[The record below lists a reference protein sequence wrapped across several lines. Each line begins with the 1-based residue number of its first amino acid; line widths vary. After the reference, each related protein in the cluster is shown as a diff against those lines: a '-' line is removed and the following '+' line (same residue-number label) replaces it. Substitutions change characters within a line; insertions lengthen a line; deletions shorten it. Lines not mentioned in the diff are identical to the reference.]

1 MTTITAKISNKKDL
15 KVLREILERFGIQY
29 TIDESANGY
38 IFSKDQIA
46 DFERSKQE
54 FLDGKSTA
62 NNWED
67 IKKDLDR
74 AYS

>member
-1 MTTITAKISNKKDL
+1 MTTITAKLSNKKDV

-29 TIDESANGY
+29 TINESPESYA
-38 IFSKDQIA
+38 FSKDQIA
-46 DFERSKQE
+46 DFERSRQD

-62 NNWED
+62 NNWEN

-74 AYS
+74 VYA